1 MAYLGFA
8 SLGMMSGRAAGRALD
23 AERRVSGAPRT
34 HAESGKLSL
43 LAGAM
48 PGYLAVFFHFLLTL
62 NSKLNYAGG
71 SGPAAALTIPVD
83 FD

>member
-8 SLGMMSGRAAGRALD
+8 SLGMLSGRTAGRALD
-23 AERRVSGAPRT
+23 AGHRVSGDRGLRAG
-34 HAESGKLSL
+34 AGKLIL
-43 LAGAM
+43 LARAM
-48 PGYLAVFFHFLLTL
+48 PGHLAVFVHFLLTL
-62 NSKLNYAGG
+62 NSQLNDAGG